1 MQSQSRLEKKP
12 NVTAS
17 TRPVTFN
24 GRLLEIK
31 VKNISDASLDK
42 SLVIEISP
50 PAYLVDDRIIE
61 AASEAAVSEDPPGAK
76 SLA

>member
-1 MQSQSRLEKKP
+1 LEKKP